1 MTLNCLKKMMT
12 LFDRKQRLTVVL
24 MIAMGVGSAI
34 LDTASTYIILPFV
47 YAIMDKNVLKQ
58 GIMKKIYRLLG
69 CNSNMDFIVKFA
81 FIIAFIYIIT
91 ALYKVVE
98 AIITANFRNSTR
110 HSISMNVLNKTVHAP
125 YAKLVHINSAE
136 VQRIISSDISRV
148 NASVVQMM
156 SVITSVLTSV
166 SLIAVLWFLDKGI
179 TLFAG
184 LLIIFVVFVI
194 NRPISSRVKK
204 IGNTITS
211 THTGMVKSVQQFFG
225 GYKTIISCGRQ
236 KSVMDDFEEQSV
248 KNSKAYLLAST
259 LEAIPLNMSQG
270 IIMASVFIYM
280 AVITI
285 MGKNLNEMLPVL
297 ATFAL
302 AAMKLLPLVGRVS
315 SALVA
320 VRIDIPAVDS
330 LYDYINEKMET
341 VSGNILSRS
350 IVNNEVEDGIYVE
363 KLSFSFE
370 DSEDYL
376 IEDVSLEIPKC
387 KSVAFIGPT
396 GAGKTTLADIIVG
409 LYSPAKGCVRAG
421 RIDIHK
427 NIDWWRTKIGYIS
440 QHIYLM
446 DDTIRQ
452 NIVYGYEKVDD
463 KRIWECLKEACID
476 EYINS
481 LPNGLDTI
489 CGENGVRFSGGQQQ
503 RIGIARAL
511 YSNPEVLVFDEAT
524 SALDSETEA
533 SIVQSIDNLA
543 GKKTMIIIAHRLST
557 IENCDMVYKVEKGK
571 VTKIR

>member
-1 MTLNCLKKMMT
+1 MTLKYLKKMFA
-12 LFDRKQRLTVVL
+12 LFERKQRLMVVF
-24 MIAMGVGSAI
+24 MIVMGVGSAI
-34 LDTASTYIILPFV
+34 LDTASTYVILPFV
-47 YAIMDKNVLKQ
+47 YAIMDMNGLKQ
-58 GIMKKIYRLLG
+58 GMMEKVYILLQ
-69 CNSNMDFIVKFA
+69 CNSNNDFIVKFA
-81 FIIAFIYIIT
+81 FIIALIYVTT
-91 ALYKVVE
+91 ALYKVIE
-98 AIITANFRNSTR
+98 AFITAKFRNSTR
-110 HSISMNVLNKTVHAP
+110 HSISMKILNNTVYAP

-136 VQRIISSDISRV
+136 VQRIVSSDINRV

-156 SVITSVLTSV
+156 SIITSILTSL

-179 TLFAG
+179 TVFAG
-184 LLIIFVVFVI
+184 TLIVIVILVI
-194 NRPISSRVKK
+194 NRPISARVKK

-236 KSVMDDFEEQSV
+236 KSVIDEFENQSV
-248 KNSKAYLLAST
+248 KNSRAYLLAST

-285 MGKNLNEMLPVL
+285 MGKNLSEMLPVL

-302 AAMKLLPLVGRVS
+302 AAMKLLPLVGKVS

-320 VRIDIPAVDS
+320 VKIDLPAVDS
-330 LYDYINEKMET
+330 VYDYISEKKGVHISNML
-341 VSGNILSRS
+341 NQQIADNQ
-350 IVNNEVEDGIYVE
+350 IEDGIYVE
-363 KLSFSFE
+363 NLSFAFE
-370 DSEDYL
+370 DSSDYL
-376 IEDVSLEIPKC
+376 LENVSLEIPKY

-409 LYSPAKGCVRAG
+409 LHSPVKGVVRAG
-421 RIDIHK
+421 QINIHK

-446 DDTIRQ
+446 DDTIRK
-452 NIVYGYEKVDD
+452 NIVFGYEKMDE

-476 EYINS
+476 DYIRS
-481 LPNGLDTI
+481 LPDGLDTI

-511 YSNPEVLVFDEAT
+511 YANPEVLVFDEAT
-524 SALDSETEA
+524 SALDAETEA

-557 IENCDMVYKVEKGK
+557 IENCDLVYKVNQGK
-571 VTKIR
+571 VTRIR

>member
-1 MTLNCLKKMMT
+1 MTLICLKKMMT
-12 LFDRKQRLTVVL
+12 LFDRKQRLMVVL
-24 MIAMGVGSAI
+24 MIVMGVGSAI

-47 YAIMDKNVLKQ
+47 YAIMNMNGLKQ
-58 GIMKKIYRLLG
+58 GLMKKIYVLLR
-69 CNSNMDFIVKFA
+69 CDSNTDFIVRFA

-91 ALYKVVE
+91 ALYKVIE

-110 HSISMNVLNKTVHAP
+110 HSISMNVLNKTVYAP
-125 YAKLVHINSAE
+125 YAKLVRINSAE

-184 LLIIFVVFVI
+184 LLIVIVILVI
-194 NRPISSRVKK
+194 NRPISARVKK
-204 IGNTITS
+204 IGNTITL

-320 VRIDIPAVDS
+320 VKIDIPAVDS
-330 LYDYINEKMET
+330 VYDYINEKME
-341 VSGNILSRS
+341 VFSGNMLSRP

-363 KLSFSFE
+363 NLSFSFE

-409 LYSPAKGCVRAG
+409 LHMPTTGTVRVG
-421 RIDIHK
+421 QIDVHK
-427 NIDWWRTKIGYIS
+427 HINWWRTKIGYIS

-446 DDTIRQ
+446 DDTIRK
-452 NIVYGYEKVDD
+452 NIVYGYEITDD

-476 EYINS
+476 DYIRS
-481 LPNGLDTI
+481 LPDGLDTM

-557 IENCDMVYKVEKGK
+557 IKNCDLVYKVEQGK
-571 VTKIR
+571 VIKVR